1 MKKNITFNS
10 KHIQWFLFLCLS
22 FSITFCMFLLSSC
35 SDDDHEEVNNQAH
48 YQDVP
53 ASLLT
58 DAKKL
63 EMVRSIQDLKDGRF
77 FYLDYTEDYKL
88 STISGYN
95 LTDNT
100 QLIGAVLKTLCDKTP
115 SWLKARVKLDA
126 GCSAFAVTTPDTGD
140 YLMGRNFDYSH
151 DNEPI
156 AAALV
161 RTAPEGGLK
170 SISMVDAYWIGYR
183 QDLWHYILYNKE
195 QFEKHKTSASIY
207 QASIDEIN
215 VRLAKLAKDCERYRN
230 LVEKKAATPIQ
241 LEQLEVEYAATRK
254 KLEGVK
260 KQQAAAY
267 KGVNEVTT
275 RKQNV
280 AASIE
285 RAEAAVEMA
294 KLNLSYCVVVA
305 PCDGKLGRR
314 SIEEGQM
321 VNAGTTITYIIP
333 TNNKWVIANYKET
346 QIENLYVGQKVR
358 MTVDAISN
366 KEFEGTV
373 TAISGATGSK
383 YSLVPTDNSAGNF
396 VKIQQRVPVRIDF
409 NNLSKEDNEHL
420 AAGMMVVVKA
430 ERK

>member
-1 MKKNITFNS
+1 MKKLTSYSLIPNYNKTMEQNENKNVEIAETTQVSHEETMKKLKKQRVRQIIASLIGVAILAFGLW
-10 KHIQWFLFLCLS
+10 KIVCLFLDYSSNETSNDAQIEQYISPVNLRAS
-22 FSITFCMFLLSSC
+22 GYIAKVYFREHQEVHKGDTLLVL
-35 SDDDHEEVNNQAH
+35 DDREYRIRLMEAE
-48 YQDVP
+48 
-53 ASLLT
+53 AALK
-58 DAKKL
+58 DAKAGAN
-63 EMVRSIQDLKDGRF
+63 VINA
-77 FYLDYTEDYKL
+77 TE
-88 STISGYN
+88 
-95 LTDNT
+95 
-100 QLIGAVLKTLCDKTP
+100 Q
-115 SWLKARVKLDA
+115 
-126 GCSAFAVTTPDTGD
+126 TT
-140 YLMGRNFDYSH
+140 
-151 DNEPI
+151 E
-156 AAALV
+156 
-161 RTAPEGGLK
+161 
-170 SISMVDAYWIGYR
+170 
-183 QDLWHYILYNKE
+183 
-195 QFEKHKTSASIY
+195 TSASIY